1 MIPGGWNRQ
10 RKASINQLD
19 LGSVEGALEE
29 DIFLGGIFRLRQ
41 TIQNI
46 ILTLFKAP
54 WRRKKWFLVDGLVNG
69 RPPIPNIILALL
81 KIT

>member
-54 WRRKKWFLVDGLVNG
+54 WKRKKS
-69 RPPIPNIILALL
+69 
-81 KIT
+81 